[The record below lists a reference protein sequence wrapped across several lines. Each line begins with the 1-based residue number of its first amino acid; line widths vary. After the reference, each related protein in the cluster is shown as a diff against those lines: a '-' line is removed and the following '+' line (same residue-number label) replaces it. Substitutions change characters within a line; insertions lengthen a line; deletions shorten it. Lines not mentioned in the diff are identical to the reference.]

1 MAGWRVVVT
10 GPWDDPPGWQE
21 PLEEAGCEVVLGRSF
36 DAFPGDPYD
45 EDELIELLE
54 DADAAIVST
63 RERVTRRVL
72 ESCPRLGIVAKATIG
87 IEGID
92 LDAGADLGIL
102 VVNSPAP
109 ENYLGVAEATVGLML
124 ALVKRLPANQRTV
137 REHGWKTPGILGG
150 VLAGKTVGIVG
161 LGRIGANVARRLTGW
176 DAELLAT
183 DPYVE
188 PAVAE
193 AVGARLA
200 PFDEL
205 VRASD
210 MLTLHVVLTPETRRM
225 IGEEQLRSMKPAS
238 YLVNTSRGGVV
249 DEAALAR
256 AVGEGWI
263 SGAALDVFED
273 EPLPPESPLRRLD
286 PDRVIL
292 TPHCIGNNLA
302 LRETGTRIAVEGV
315 LRALRGELPQHVRNP
330 AAIEPW
336 QRRSDEG
343 SRLPGGEGSSAATRR
358 GA

>member
-1 MAGWRVVVT
+1 MAGWRVVAT
-10 GPWDDPPGWQE
+10 GPWEDPPGWQE
-21 PLEEAGCEVVLGRSF
+21 PLETAGGEVVLGRSF
-36 DAFPGDPYD
+36 DAFPGDPYS
-45 EDELIELLE
+45 EDELIELLR

-92 LDAGADLGIL
+92 LDAATDLGIL

-137 REHGWKTPGILGG
+137 REYGWKHPGILGG
-150 VLAGKTVGIVG
+150 MLAGKTVGLVG
-161 LGRIGANVARRLTGW
+161 LGRIGANVARRLDGW
-176 DAELLAT
+176 GVELLAT

-188 PAVAE
+188 PAVAD
-193 AVGARLA
+193 AVGARLV
-200 PFDEL
+200 PLDEL

-210 MLTLHVVLTPETRRM
+210 VLTLHVVLTPETRRL
-225 IGEEQLRSMKPAS
+225 IGEERLRAMKPSA
-238 YLVNTSRGGVV
+238 YVVNTSRGGVV

-256 AVGEGWI
+256 AIEEGWI

-273 EPLPPESPLRRLD
+273 EPLPPESSLRRLD

-292 TPHCIGNNLA
+292 TPHSIGNNLA
-302 LRETGTRIAVEGV
+302 LRETGTRMAAEGV
-315 LRALRGELPQHVRNP
+315 LRALRGELPERVKNP
-330 AAIEPW
+330 AAVEPW
-336 QRRSDEG
+336 RRRLDG
-343 SRLPGGEGSSAATRR
+343 KASRDRKAGHAGER